1 MYLFFNNVILGNRWI
16 IKGEKMKKTIIFLL
30 ILIGSMFLNVRQA
43 KVNAFEYNDSF
54 YDMFDIEDLNDY
66 SISTNTI
73 VNRKYIGKYYN
84 VGIMGHRRVIELGEL
99 ISLKY
104 VVLAASD
111 NYFVGSISGIQQLQ
125 TNSYSITKSV
135 TSSQSVAIGF
145 IQVTSAAVNLYNA
158 ATVGTSNTTSYTV
171 TFTNSTTYASESY
184 TSTATSVQYDISKV
198 YPGMDSFKV
207 GQVALVAEFQITK
220 SYTEERNIFGV
231 WKKLTKTEKTNYSMY
246 HYLDTVSTFIYT
258 DSFGTSDSGLYY
270 LGVIDLD

>member
-1 MYLFFNNVILGNRWI
+1 
-16 IKGEKMKKTIIFLL
+16 MKKTVIFLL
-30 ILIGSMFLNVRQA
+30 ILIGSMVLNVSQA
-43 KVNAFEYNDSF
+43 KVNAFEYKNEY

-66 SISTNTI
+66 SISTNSV
-73 VNRKYIGKYYN
+73 VNRKYTGKYYK

-125 TNSYSITKSV
+125 TSSYSITKSV
-135 TSSQSVAIGF
+135 TSSQSVSIGF
-145 IQVTSAAVNLYNA
+145 IQVVSAAVNIYDV

-171 TFTNSTTYASESY
+171 TFTNSTTYASEEY
-184 TSTATSVQYDISKV
+184 TSTATSVQYDLSKV

-207 GQVALVAEFQITK
+207 GQVALIAEFQIKK
-220 SYTEERNIFGV
+220 SYTEEQNIWKV
-231 WKKLTKTEKTNYSMY
+231 WNKISNTEKTNYSMY

-258 DSFGTSDSGLYY
+258 NSFGTTDSGLYY